1 MQLYTYFRSSAA
13 YRVRIVL
20 GLKDLAWEAVPVH
33 LLRDGGQQHSETY
46 KAINP
51 AGLVPSFKEGTTLLK
66 QSLAIIEY
74 LEEKYPQVSVLPGNA
89 TERAHIRGLAY
100 DIACDVHPV
109 NNLRVLKYLEKQLGL
124 SAEQRQEWYLHWVAL
139 GLEAF
144 EQQLIAYNKE
154 GDFCYGTQPTLADVC
169 LIPQVFNAHRFG
181 YNTDHLQRVSKA
193 VQACAQLPAFIQ
205 AQPANQPDA
214 E

>member
-20 GLKDLAWEAVPVH
+20 GLKGLGWQAVPVH
-33 LLRDGGQQHSETY
+33 LLKEGGQQNSASY
-46 KAINP
+46 KALNP
-51 AGLVPSFKEGTTLLK
+51 AGLVPVLTDGTAVLK

-74 LEEKYPQVSVLPGNA
+74 LEEQYPASPVLPGNA
-89 TERAHIRGLAY
+89 VERAHIRGLAY
-100 DIACDVHPV
+100 DIACDLHPI
-109 NNLRVLKYLEKQLGL
+109 NNLRILKYLENPLAL
-124 SAEQRQEWYLHWVAL
+124 TAEQRKEWYLHWVAV

-144 EQQLIAYNKE
+144 EQQLVAYNQV
-154 GDFCYGTQPTLADVC
+154 GDFCYGSTPTLADVC

-181 YNTDHLQRVSKA
+181 YSTDHLPRVTKA
-193 VQACAQLPAFIQ
+193 IQACAQLPAFIQ
-205 AQPANQPDA
+205 AEPSNQRDA

>member
-20 GLKDLAWEAVPVH
+20 GLKGLDWEAVPVH
-33 LLRDGGQQHSETY
+33 LLRDGGQQHGADY
-46 KAINP
+46 KALNP
-51 AGLVPSFKEGTTLLK
+51 AGLVPSFKDGAVLLK

-74 LEEKYPQVSVLPGNA
+74 LEEKFPQFSVLPGGL

-100 DIACDVHPV
+100 DIACDVHPI
-109 NNLRVLKYLEKQLGL
+109 NNLRVLKYLETQLGL
-124 SAEQRQEWYLHWVAL
+124 TAQQRTEWYLHWVAL

-144 EQQLIAYNKE
+144 EQQLVAYNKA
-154 GDFCYGTQPTLADVC
+154 GDFCYGSQPTLADVC

-181 YNTDHLQRVSKA
+181 YSTDHLQRITKA

-205 AQPANQPDA
+205 AEPAHQPDA